1 MWDGET
7 EVKNYSHRWRAPRR
21 GTDRPGDP
29 GAPERGIGLGVRTQ
43 GRPPGG
49 SLAFRKAEPL
59 LLRKRR
65 VSQHFK
71 WSANR
76 MPVTLSV
83 GFLNSEGVFER

>member
-21 GTDRPGDP
+21 GTDRPRDP

-49 SLAFRKAEPL
+49 SLAFRVPEQAG
-59 LLRKRR
+59 
-65 VSQHFK
+65 VSPD
-71 WSANR
+71 SGPR
-76 MPVTLSV
+76 
-83 GFLNSEGVFER
+83 